1 MKVKFWLF
9 TAAVLFVYCASTIAQ
24 SQSNELN
31 CALWSQS
38 WFTIDTKRVYLLGF
52 WEGVKTAAGV
62 NNLENADQLIYRV
75 WPRGNGVP
83 QVLALIDHH
92 CSFQKNKNDS
102 MLEAI
107 LKITNGPKP

>member
-1 MKVKFWLF
+1 MLGNQCLWFAVVLSMKKTFW
-9 TAAVLFVYCASTIAQ
+9 TKNSQQVLLQVLLPVHP
-24 SQSNELN
+24 SNFL
-31 CALWSQS
+31 
-38 WFTIDTKRVYLLGF
+38 
-52 WEGVKTAAGV
+52 
-62 NNLENADQLIYRV
+62 LENADQLIYRV